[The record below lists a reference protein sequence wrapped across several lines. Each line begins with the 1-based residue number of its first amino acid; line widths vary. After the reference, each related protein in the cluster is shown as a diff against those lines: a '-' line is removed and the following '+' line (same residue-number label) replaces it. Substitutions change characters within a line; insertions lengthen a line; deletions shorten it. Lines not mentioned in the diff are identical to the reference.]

1 MLIRRILRGAILPG
15 FALAL
20 ICFGAAP
27 LARAASS
34 QPVER
39 TFRIQASSFEYSPAV
54 IRVDR
59 GDRVTLEI
67 EATDVMHGIAI
78 DGYDLRVDAEPGQ
91 IASLTFIADR
101 SGTFRFRCPVTCGA
115 LHPFMIGKLYVGGN
129 SLYWG
134 GMLAAVLAVVIGLWS
149 ARK

>member
-1 MLIRRILRGAILPG
+1 MWIRRRWRGALLLG
-15 FALAL
+15 FTLVL

-34 QPVER
+34 RPVER
-39 TFRIQASSFEYSPAV
+39 TIYIQASSFEYNPAI
-54 IRVDR
+54 IRVNR

-91 IASLTFIADR
+91 IARLTFVADR
-101 SGTFRFRCPVTCGA
+101 SGVFRLRCPVTCGA
-115 LHPFMIGKLYVGGN
+115 LHPFMIGKLYVGSN
-129 SLYWG
+129 PLYWG
-134 GMLAAVLAVVIGLWS
+134 SMLAAVLAVVIGLWS